1 MADAAIRVK
10 IADAPQVVEMMD
22 RAGDALRAAEAANKR
37 LLAWLVFCALMAV
50 TWMAAALWFALS

>member
-22 RAGDALRAAEAANKR
+22 RAGSALRAAEAANKR
-37 LLAWLVFCALMAV
+37 MFAWLIFCAVMAI
-50 TWMAAALWFALS
+50 TWMAAALWFALT